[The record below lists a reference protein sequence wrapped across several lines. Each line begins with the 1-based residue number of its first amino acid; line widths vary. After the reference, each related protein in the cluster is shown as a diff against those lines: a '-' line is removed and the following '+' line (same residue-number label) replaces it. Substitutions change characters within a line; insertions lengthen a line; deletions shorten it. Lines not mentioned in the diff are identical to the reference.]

1 MSYSIY
7 QKDRSVNFKI
17 DNVTSTQS
25 REHIATRSSMSIQHP
40 AVWWPVNPNIG
51 SGRNKRDSTEA
62 IFVCNPK
69 ATQRLNS
76 VIPKNLNSRVSS
88 FLRKGIGRAADAIT
102 LTYMRFLKNAACRF
116 SHAHAVLPLNFKL
129 SVEAQ
134 QQATAL
140 NIAASKVYKIFVRK
154 RHIGF
159 KETERRILFRSII
172 VYLDPCIFKWNVLYS
187 PLLLI

>member
-25 REHIATRSSMSIQHP
+25 REHIATRSETPFGPSSRSIQHP

-76 VIPKNLNSRVSS
+76 VVPKNLNSRVSS

-116 SHAHAVLPLNFKL
+116 SHAHAVRPLNFKL

-172 VYLDPCIFKWNVLYS
+172 VYLDPCIFK
-187 PLLLI
+187 